1 MRKLNKLNKVLFI
14 FLLCIV
20 MIKAQAQTG
29 LNFQGVAR
37 TSNNIILASQPIS
50 LRLSILQGSTTGIVE
65 YVETRRVTTNAQG
78 LFTAVIGDT
87 DAISTLG
94 NFTTINWKNTP
105 KFLKIEMDPAA
116 GDNFIT
122 MGTTQF
128 QYVAYAQFAKSVD
141 AENITGIVPVGK
153 GGTGVASLAALKSTL
168 ALDKIN
174 NTADAEKPI
183 STKTQTALDLK
194 LNTNDISNYTKQVYT
209 DSSLN
214 TKLNLSDT
222 ASMLSS
228 RIGKDTLNL
237 SARINTKANTADVNT
252 SLALKTNT
260 TDVNNSL
267 LLKANISD
275 VTTSLALKE
284 NTSNKSSAADLG
296 GLSPSDVLFPT
307 QKAVKDYVTANASSG
322 GVADGGITTIKLAD
336 GAVTDAKITTGISK
350 SKVGLG
356 NVENISINNWSGT
369 SSLTTVGTITS
380 GTWSGT
386 IIDYS
391 KLGLNNK
398 IVNSDIVDSTITMQ
412 KLGISKVDLT
422 NLGLA
427 AYEEVVVYQAG
438 QGLTQTTTSIPNEKR
453 GGLPL
458 VTTTFDLFPVNT
470 YLILDEAV
478 TDAKIATGISK
489 SKVGLSNVD
498 NTSDLNKPISTA
510 TQTALD
516 LKANTSDLTDDLGL
530 KANLNSPTFTGTVSG
545 ITKAMVG
552 LGNVDNTSDASKP
565 ISTAMQSALD
575 LKSNASEIT
584 TSLAAKAPL
593 NSPTFTGTVA
603 GITKAMV
610 GLGNV
615 DNTSDASK
623 PISAATQDAL
633 NAKADAAATQDALN
647 AKADATDV
655 YHNLLLKAPLESPA
669 FTGTVA
675 GISKSMV
682 GLANVDNT
690 SDALKPISAATQ
702 DALNYKADAAVVS
715 NDLSLKASLNSPS
728 FTGTVTGITKSMV
741 GLGNVENTA
750 LSTWAGSTSL
760 TTLGTIASGTWQ
772 GTRLTV
778 PFGGTGQTT
787 LAANSVLIGNG
798 ASGILTVAPSTNG
811 NVLTSDGNSWLS
823 APPGAASAGTL
834 MGSTLASNVL
844 SSSLTSV
851 GTLSS
856 LSSGPITSSGKVIVG
871 SNTASTSSAVLEAN
885 STSQGFL
892 PPRMNAAQRNAI
904 NNPVPGLMLWCT
916 NCGVNGEL
924 QIFSEDKTWK
934 NLAGNTATAIYTPSI
949 GDSYRGG
956 VVAYIL
962 QDGDVGYD
970 ATTPHGI
977 IAATVDQSTS
987 TAWASTG
994 TLTRLNNGTG
1004 LGTGFANTNR
1014 IIEAHGINNAAEIAA
1029 EYNGGGYSD
1038 WYLPSQEEIRKLY
1051 GIRNSINFSGFYW
1064 TSSEA
1069 ATSYNPAS
1077 NAIYVR
1083 TDDINTY
1090 FDISK
1095 RYSASTKVR
1104 AIRSF

>member
-1 MRKLNKLNKVLFI
+1 LTSKLNKTDTSY
-14 FLLCIV
+14 LLQ
-20 MIKAQAQTG
+20 KA
-29 LNFQGVAR
+29 
-37 TSNNIILASQPIS
+37 
-50 LRLSILQGSTTGIVE
+50 
-65 YVETRRVTTNAQG
+65 
-78 LFTAVIGDT
+78 
-87 DAISTLG
+87 
-94 NFTTINWKNTP
+94 
-105 KFLKIEMDPAA
+105 
-116 GDNFIT
+116 
-122 MGTTQF
+122 
-128 QYVAYAQFAKSVD
+128 
-141 AENITGIVPVGK
+141 
-153 GGTGVASLAALKSTL
+153 
-168 ALDKIN
+168 
-174 NTADAEKPI
+174 
-183 STKTQTALDLK
+183 
-194 LNTNDISNYTKQVYT
+194 
-209 DSSLN
+209 
-214 TKLNLSDT
+214 DT
-222 ASMLSS
+222 ATLS
-228 RIGKDTLNL
+228 N
-237 SARINTKANTADVNT
+237 RINLKANASDVNT
-252 SLALKTNT
+252 SLGLKANT
-260 TDVNNSL
+260 TDVNNNL
-267 LLKANISD
+267 LLKANNSD

-307 QKAVKDYVTANASSG
+307 QKAVKDYVSANASSG
-322 GVADGGITTIKLAD
+322 GIADGGITTIKLAD
-336 GAVTDAKITTGISK
+336 VAVTDAKIATGISK
-350 SKVGLG
+350 AKVGLG
-356 NVENISINNWSGT
+356 NVENISINTWAGT
-369 SSLTTVGTITS
+369 NSLTTVGTITS

-438 QGLTQTTTSIPNEKR
+438 QGLNQTTTSIPNEKR
-453 GGLPL
+453 GGSPL

-516 LKANTSDLTDDLGL
+516 LKVNTSDLTNELAL

-565 ISTAMQSALD
+565 ISTAMQSALE

-615 DNTSDASK
+615 DNTSDALK
-623 PISAATQDAL
+623 PISATTQNAL

-647 AKADATDV
+647 AKADATYV
-655 YHNLLLKAPLESPA
+655 YNNLLLKAPLESPT

-690 SDALKPISAATQ
+690 SDALKPISSATQ
-702 DALNYKADAAVVS
+702 DALNYKADATVVS

-750 LSTWAGSTSL
+750 LSTWAGTTSL

-904 NNPVPGLMLWCT
+904 SDPVPGLMLWCT
-916 NCGVNGEL
+916 NCGVSGEL

-987 TAWASTG
+987 TGWASTNA
-994 TLTRLNNGTG
+994 TLTQLNNGTG
-1004 LGTGFANTNR
+1004 LGTGLANTNR
-1014 IIEAHGINNAAEIAA
+1014 IIAEDAINNAAVSATA
-1029 EYNGGGYSD
+1029 YNGGGYTD

-1051 GIRNSINFSGFYW
+1051 GIRSIINFSGFYW

-1069 ATSYNPAS
+1069 ISSSPLTHAV
-1077 NAIYVR
+1077 YVR

>member
-1 MRKLNKLNKVLFI
+1 M
-14 FLLCIV
+14 
-20 MIKAQAQTG
+20 
-29 LNFQGVAR
+29 
-37 TSNNIILASQPIS
+37 
-50 LRLSILQGSTTGIVE
+50 
-65 YVETRRVTTNAQG
+65 
-78 LFTAVIGDT
+78 
-87 DAISTLG
+87 
-94 NFTTINWKNTP
+94 
-105 KFLKIEMDPAA
+105 
-116 GDNFIT
+116 
-122 MGTTQF
+122 
-128 QYVAYAQFAKSVD
+128 
-141 AENITGIVPVGK
+141 
-153 GGTGVASLAALKSTL
+153 
-168 ALDKIN
+168 
-174 NTADAEKPI
+174 
-183 STKTQTALDLK
+183 
-194 LNTNDISNYTKQVYT
+194 
-209 DSSLN
+209 
-214 TKLNLSDT
+214 
-222 ASMLSS
+222 
-228 RIGKDTLNL
+228 
-237 SARINTKANTADVNT
+237 
-252 SLALKTNT
+252 
-260 TDVNNSL
+260 
-267 LLKANISD
+267 
-275 VTTSLALKE
+275 
-284 NTSNKSSAADLG
+284 
-296 GLSPSDVLFPT
+296 
-307 QKAVKDYVTANASSG
+307 TANASSG

-336 GAVTDAKITTGISK
+336 GAVTDAKLGTGISK

-356 NVENISINNWSGT
+356 NVENISINTWAGT

-427 AYEEVVVYQAG
+427 AYEEVVFYQAG
-438 QGLTQTTTSIPNEKR
+438 QGLAETTTSITNEKR

-458 VTTTFDLFPVNT
+458 VTTTFDLLPVNT

-478 TDAKIATGISK
+478 TDDKIATGISK

-516 LKANTSDLTDDLGL
+516 L

-593 NSPTFTGTVA
+593 NAPTFTGTVA

-633 NAKADAAATQDALN
+633 NAKADTAATQDALN
-647 AKADATDV
+647 AKADATYV
-655 YHNLLLKAPLESPA
+655 YNNLLLKAPLESPA

-934 NLAGNTATAIYTPSI
+934 NIAGNTATAIYTPSI

-1051 GIRNSINFSGFYW
+1051 GIMNSINFSGVYW

-1069 ATSYNPAS
+1069 ISSSPITHAV
-1077 NAIYVR
+1077 YVR
-1083 TDDINTY
+1083 TDAINGYYDIV
-1090 FDISK
+1090 K
-1095 RYSASTKVR
+1095 GYSTSTKVR